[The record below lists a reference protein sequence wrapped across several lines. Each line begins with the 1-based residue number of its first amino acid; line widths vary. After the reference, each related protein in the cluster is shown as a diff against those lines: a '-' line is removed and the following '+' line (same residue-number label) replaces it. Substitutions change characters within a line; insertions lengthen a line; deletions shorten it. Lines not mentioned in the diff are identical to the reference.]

1 MAGVSFFLF
10 LSSGA
15 SNDNVKIVP
24 YDTPIRSVLQCSAW
38 SRLSKT
44 LKMYLGIQ
52 FRRNLQYVFGNK
64 SGTRIE
70 RIFTEITKRTNK
82 KQSVSFS
89 FCLDK
94 TYHPLW
100 LMKLHHRRHLAQC
113 LSLRNLLYVWL
124 FLEHSRADSI
134 ERCCFHFLWGSG
146 AAGEPW
152 PWPDSTSAAPVPSD
166 L

>member
-1 MAGVSFFLF
+1 
-10 LSSGA
+10 
-15 SNDNVKIVP
+15 
-24 YDTPIRSVLQCSAW
+24 
-38 SRLSKT
+38 
-44 LKMYLGIQ
+44 MYLGIQ

-64 SGTRIE
+64 SGTRIK

-100 LMKLHHRRHLAQC
+100 LMKLHHRRHFASY
-113 LSLRNLLYVWL
+113 LSHSQFPIRRAYPFL
-124 FLEHSRADSI
+124 FFVRFA
-134 ERCCFHFLWGSG
+134 FHFAFSFRLNSKGGCSSYQSRLEAQEHCWGTG
-146 AAGEPW
+146 TK
-152 PWPDSTSAAPVPSD
+152 PDVYPATPYFQVS

>member
-1 MAGVSFFLF
+1 
-10 LSSGA
+10 
-15 SNDNVKIVP
+15 
-24 YDTPIRSVLQCSAW
+24 
-38 SRLSKT
+38 
-44 LKMYLGIQ
+44 MYLSIQ

-64 SGTRIE
+64 SGTGIK

-113 LSLRNLLYVWL
+113 LSPCNFRHIRRFYKGELISGLQD
-124 FLEHSRADSI
+124 A
-134 ERCCFHFLWGSG
+134 SG
-146 AAGEPW
+146 AG
-152 PWPDSTSAAPVPSD
+152 TGAPVPPDALVSPEQWH
-166 L
+166 LYKGEILPLQGFTYFIIWNI